1 MNIEK
6 QNFFLSSS
14 FFGHIDYYC
23 TICTKGIGIA
33 NHLFLWK
40 LRKESNGKK
49 FSVISFTNHFSVL
62 YFCIYG
68 CAVVLN
74 VLPLFNAILPLSS
87 SFLRQSEPYVVN
99 SNFQICEFASCLWW
113 RVTVSIWRG
122 HCVYSREWNEDF
134 QWLEWGKLHTAV
146 PGFPH

>member
-33 NHLFLWK
+33 NHL
-40 LRKESNGKK
+40 SNGKK

-68 CAVVLN
+68 CTVVLN

-87 SFLRQSEPYVVN
+87 SFLRLSEPYVVN
-99 SNFQICEFASCLWW
+99 SNFQICEFASCL
-113 RVTVSIWRG
+113 
-122 HCVYSREWNEDF
+122 
-134 QWLEWGKLHTAV
+134 
-146 PGFPH
+146 